1 MGTFGF
7 GFVKINRVKK
17 LEMASFLEDINKT
30 VAKIRNDLICQIC
43 KGYTRPGK
51 KQWYRCLR
59 MHQICQD
66 CVRKNCS
73 CGHPI
78 SLEHC
83 KMTEEWLNVKDMK
96 FNCVNTKN
104 GCQETH
110 FEYALEDHE
119 SECIYRVVPCPYE
132 MDEDCEGIVIFQ
144 NLIQHIIDVHIAD
157 ADPQNLPSK
166 GLSKK
171 IFEIFGGDN
180 EVFLTKFS
188 LNNQTF
194 LLAEFKRDEILYF
207 WLWMLGSPME
217 AKHFSYTLTFFGQS
231 SELSFKG
238 KVASI
243 DESFE
248 TLSEAGK
255 YFSIPK
261 NQFCAQFLGDD
272 DDDEDED
279 DIYEY
284 SLEIKNLKEEVK
296 DDNYESGISDNEEDS
311 KE

>member
-1 MGTFGF
+1 
-7 GFVKINRVKK
+7 
-17 LEMASFLEDINKT
+17 
-30 VAKIRNDLICQIC
+30 
-43 KGYTRPGK
+43 
-51 KQWYRCLR
+51 
-59 MHQICQD
+59 
-66 CVRKNCS
+66 
-73 CGHPI
+73 
-78 SLEHC
+78 
-83 KMTEEWLNVKDMK
+83 MTEEWLNVKGMK

-110 FEYALEDHE
+110 FENALENHE
-119 SECIYRVVPCPYE
+119 SECIYRMVPCPFE
-132 MDEDCEGIVIFQ
+132 ICEIEECDGKVIFQ
-144 NLIQHIIDVHIAD
+144 NVIQHILDEHWDDDTPKNWHCKI
-157 ADPQNLPSK
+157 
-166 GLSKK
+166 LSKE

-180 EVFLTKFS
+180 EVFLSKFS

-248 TLSEAGK
+248 TLSDAGK

-261 NQFCAQFLGDD
+261 KQFCAQFLD
-272 DDDEDED
+272 DDDED
-279 DIYEY
+279 DIFEY